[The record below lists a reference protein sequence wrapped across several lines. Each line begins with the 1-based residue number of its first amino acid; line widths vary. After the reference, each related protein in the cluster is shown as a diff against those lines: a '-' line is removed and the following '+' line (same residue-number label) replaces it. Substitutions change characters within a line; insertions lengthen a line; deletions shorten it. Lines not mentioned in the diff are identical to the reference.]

1 MPNPSDPAR
10 RTAPEAVCDHAH
22 GPEHAHHTHD
32 DHGHGKRDAH
42 AHAHEQ
48 AHDRGAQA
56 RRDGHD
62 HDHGHDHAH
71 DHRHDAA
78 PGAHSHTHDHAH
90 AHDAPACCG
99 DSASLMPE
107 AVAPATDAPQA
118 RFRIDQMDCPTE
130 ERLIRDQLERQP
142 GIDTLYFNLLKRE
155 LTVVFGAK
163 ASEAEVSRQ
172 SDVVADTLR
181 KLGMTPVPLIAGAA
195 NAAPPPANRKGD
207 VARLIAGGVLAAAS
221 EAAVWSGVP
230 EHSPW
235 VGAIVVAAIALCGLP
250 TLKKGW
256 IALRHFTLNIHFLM
270 SLAVIGALAIGQ
282 WPEAA
287 MVIVLFAISEKLEAA
302 SLTRARRAVEA
313 LMRLAPD
320 EASVEQPDG
329 SWADQP
335 VAALTVG
342 TRVRARPGERIAIDG
357 VIEQGSSA
365 LNQASITGESVPV
378 DKTVGDEVF
387 AGSINE
393 SGLIVYRT
401 SVAPGDTT
409 LARIV
414 RIVETA
420 QQQRSP
426 TQRFVDKFSRIYT
439 PVVVLC
445 ALLVAIVPPLAFGLA
460 WTPWIYKA
468 LVMLVIACPCA
479 LVISTPVTVVSG
491 LTAAAR
497 AGILIKGGA
506 FLESGRLIRAVA
518 LDKTGTLTRGEPHLT
533 DVVPLGVT
541 TEASRNEVLTLAA
554 ALDAQTTH
562 PIARAVV
569 DGYQAAGLGPLP
581 AVTDFEALPGMG
593 VKGRIGQTLY
603 YLGNHRL
610 IESLGVCN
618 ATVEAELTRL
628 EAQARTAIVLA
639 SETQALA
646 VLAVADTL
654 REESREALSQL
665 AQMGIRTVMLTGDN
679 RATAQVIGEQAG
691 VSDVRAEMLP
701 EDKWQAITAL
711 RAEFGHVG
719 MVGDGI
725 NDAPA
730 LAAADVGFAMGV
742 TGTDSALETADVT
755 LMDDDLRK
763 LPAFLALSRR
773 SATVLKQNIA
783 IALGIKAVFFALAVV
798 GAASLWM
805 AVFAD
810 VGASLLV
817 IANGMRLLRAR
828 TA

>member
-1 MPNPSDPAR
+1 MSNPSDPVRLAGAT
-10 RTAPEAVCDHAH
+10 TAPRKTPGYADIAGQPQCCDGGHSHDRDPHFPSHDHARDH
-22 GPEHAHHTHD
+22 
-32 DHGHGKRDAH
+32 DHGHD
-42 AHAHEQ
+42 
-48 AHDRGAQA
+48 HD
-56 RRDGHD
+56 HD
-62 HDHGHDHAH
+62 HDHDHRHGHDHGHDHAH
-71 DHRHDAA
+71 DHAGASGAA
-78 PGAHSHTHDHAH
+78 AHTHGGTSCCAG
-90 AHDAPACCG
+90 AATLAPPVPA
-99 DSASLMPE
+99 PE
-107 AVAPATDAPQA
+107 TGAPQA

-142 GIDTLYFNLLKRE
+142 GIDALYFNLLKRE
-155 LTVVFGAK
+155 LTVVFDAGAS
-163 ASEAEVSRQ
+163 ADEVSRQ
-172 SDVVADTLR
+172 SDAAAQTLR
-181 KLGMTPVPLIAGAA
+181 KLGMTPVSLSGAHA
-195 NAAPPPANRKGD
+195 NAAPAPAGRKSD
-207 VARLIAGGVLAAAS
+207 VARLVAGGVLAAAS
-221 EAAVWSGVP
+221 EIAVWSGVP

-235 VGAIVVAAIALCGLP
+235 VGAMVVAAILACGLP

-270 SLAVIGALAIGQ
+270 SLAVTGAMFIGQ

-287 MVIVLFAISEKLEAA
+287 MVIVLFALSEKLEAA

-313 LMRLAPD
+313 LMRLAP
-320 EASVEQPDG
+320 EQASVEQADG
-329 SWADQP
+329 SWADVP
-335 VAALTVG
+335 AASLAVG
-342 TRVRARPGERIAIDG
+342 SRVRARPGERIAIDG

-401 SVAPGDTT
+401 NVAPGDTT

-426 TQRFVDKFSRIYT
+426 TQRFVDQFSRIYT

-445 ALLVAIVPPLAFGLA
+445 ALLVALVPPLAFGLA
-460 WTPWIYKA
+460 WSPWIYKA

-518 LDKTGTLTRGEPHLT
+518 LDKTGTLTRGEPVLT
-533 DVVPLGVT
+533 DIVPLGAT
-541 TEASRNEVLTLAA
+541 SRDEALTLAA

-569 DGYQAAGLGPLP
+569 DGHTQAGLGALP
-581 AVTDFEALPGMG
+581 SVTDFEALAGMG
-593 VKGRIGQTLY
+593 VKGRVGQTLY

-618 ATVEAELTRL
+618 ADVEAELTRL

-639 SETQALA
+639 DETRAIA

-654 REESREALSQL
+654 REESREAIARL
-665 AQMGIRTVMLTGDN
+665 AKMGVATVMLTGDN

-701 EDKWQAITAL
+701 EDKWQAVSSL
-711 RAEFGHVG
+711 RETYGHVG

-763 LPAFLALSRR
+763 LPAFLALSKR
-773 SATVLKQNIA
+773 SASVLRQNIA
-783 IALGIKAVFFALAVV
+783 VALSIKAVFFALAFV
-798 GAASLWM
+798 GLASLWM

-817 IANGMRLLRAR
+817 IANGMRLLRTR
-828 TA
+828 VV

>member
-1 MPNPSDPAR
+1 MSNPSDSAR
-10 RTAPEAVCDHAH
+10 LAGSTAADRKVHDPGQDPGHARCHDQGQHHNHSHHHDHN
-22 GPEHAHHTHD
+22 
-32 DHGHGKRDAH
+32 
-42 AHAHEQ
+42 
-48 AHDRGAQA
+48 
-56 RRDGHD
+56 
-62 HDHGHDHAH
+62 HDHGHDHA
-71 DHRHDAA
+71 RA
-78 PGAHSHTHDHAH
+78 HDHAVSRASDAAH
-90 AHDAPACCG
+90 AHEGSSCCASDANLALVEPVPSTG
-99 DSASLMPE
+99 
-107 AVAPATDAPQA
+107 APQA

-130 ERLIRDQLERQP
+130 ERLIRDQLEHRP
-142 GIDTLYFNLLKRE
+142 GVDALYFNLLKRE
-155 LTVVFGAK
+155 LTVVFDGS
-163 ASEAEVSRQ
+163 ASAADVAQHGEA
-172 SDVVADTLR
+172 VAGTLR
-181 KLGMTPVPLIAGAA
+181 KLGMTPVPLVGDNA
-195 NAAPPPANRKGD
+195 NAAPPPASHKGD
-207 VARLIAGGVLAAAS
+207 VARLMVGGVLAAAS
-221 EAAVWSGVP
+221 EAAVWSGMP

-235 VGAIVVAAIALCGLP
+235 VGAMVAVAILACGLP

-256 IALRHFTLNIHFLM
+256 VALRHFTLNIHFLM
-270 SLAVIGALAIGQ
+270 SLAVIGAVFIGQ

-287 MVIVLFAISEKLEAA
+287 MVIVLFALSEKLEAA

-320 EASVEQPDG
+320 QASVEQADG
-329 SWADQP
+329 TWADVP
-335 VAALTVG
+335 VASLPIGA
-342 TRVRARPGERIAIDG
+342 RVRARPGERIAIDG
-357 VIEQGSSA
+357 AIEQGSSA

-378 DKTVGDEVF
+378 DKTVGDEVY

-401 SVAPGDTT
+401 NVAPGDTT

-414 RIVETA
+414 RIVESA

-426 TQRFVDKFSRIYT
+426 TQRFVDKFSRVYT
-439 PVVVLC
+439 PAVVIC
-445 ALLVAIVPPLAFGLA
+445 ALLVALVPPLAFGLA
-460 WTPWIYKA
+460 WSPWIYKA

-506 FLESGRLIRAVA
+506 FLESAHLIRAVA
-518 LDKTGTLTRGEPHLT
+518 VDKTGTLTRGEPRLT
-533 DVVPLGVT
+533 DVVPLGET
-541 TEASRNEVLTLAA
+541 SRDDVLTLAA

-569 DGYQAAGLGPLP
+569 DGHTQAGLGALP
-581 AVTDFEALPGMG
+581 PVTDFEALVGMG
-593 VKGRIGQTLY
+593 VKGRVGQTLY

-618 ATVEAELTRL
+618 ANVEAELDRL

-654 REESREALSQL
+654 REESREAIARLT
-665 AQMGIRTVMLTGDN
+665 QMGVRTVMLTGDN
-679 RATAQVIGEQAG
+679 RATAQVIGQQAG
-691 VSDVRAEMLP
+691 VSEVRAEMLP
-701 EDKWQAITAL
+701 EDKWQAVSAL
-711 RAEFGHVG
+711 REAFGHVG

-730 LAAADVGFAMGV
+730 LAAADVGFAMGM

-763 LPAFLALSRR
+763 LPAFLALSKH

-783 IALGIKAVFFALAVV
+783 VALAIKAVFFALAIA
-798 GAASLWM
+798 GLASLWM

-817 IANGMRLLRAR
+817 IANGMRLLRAKVV
-828 TA
+828 

>member
-1 MPNPSDPAR
+1 MSNPSESAR
-10 RTAPEAVCDHAH
+10 LAGLTTAATTDREMPGHGNGPTHGHDHETCHGHSHEHTPPSQAHRHAH
-22 GPEHAHHTHD
+22 
-32 DHGHGKRDAH
+32 DHGHRHDGH
-42 AHAHEQ
+42 AH
-48 AHDRGAQA
+48 D
-56 RRDGHD
+56 HD
-62 HDHGHDHAH
+62 HDHGSHGVT
-71 DHRHDAA
+71 AA
-78 PGAHSHTHDHAH
+78 HTHDEASYCSGG
-90 AHDAPACCG
+90 ASFAPSAPA
-99 DSASLMPE
+99 PK
-107 AVAPATDAPQA
+107 TDAPQA

-130 ERLIRDQLERQP
+130 ERLIRDQLERRP
-142 GIDTLYFNLLKRE
+142 CVETLYFNLLKRE
-155 LTVVFGAK
+155 LTVVFDK
-163 ASEAEVSRQ
+163 RASA
-172 SDVVADTLR
+172 SDVDRERNGVAETLR
-181 KLGMTPVPLIAGAA
+181 KLGMTPVPLSDENAGAA
-195 NAAPPPANRKGD
+195 AAPPPAKRTGD
-207 VARLIAGGVLAAAS
+207 AVRLVAGGVLAAAS
-221 EAAVWSGVP
+221 EVAVWSGVP

-235 VGAIVVAAIALCGLP
+235 VGAMVVAAILACGLP

-270 SLAVIGALAIGQ
+270 SLAVIGAMFIGQ

-287 MVIVLFAISEKLEAA
+287 MVIVLFALSEKLEAA

-320 EASVEQPDG
+320 QASVQQADG
-329 SWADQP
+329 TWADAP
-335 VAALTVG
+335 AATLAVG
-342 TRVRARPGERIAIDG
+342 ARVRARPGERIAIDG
-357 VIEQGSSA
+357 VIEEGASA

-378 DKTVGDEVF
+378 DKTVGDDVY

-401 SVAPGDTT
+401 TVAPGDTT

-460 WTPWIYKA
+460 WSPWIYKA

-518 LDKTGTLTRGEPHLT
+518 LDKTGTLTRGEPRLT
-533 DVVPLGVT
+533 DVVPLRGT
-541 TEASRNEVLTLAA
+541 SRDDALTLAA

-569 DGYQAAGLGPLP
+569 DGHAQAGLGSLP
-581 AVTDFEALPGMG
+581 SVTDFEALVGMG
-593 VKGRIGQTLY
+593 VKGRVGDTLY

-610 IESLGVCN
+610 IESLGVCS
-618 ATVEAELTRL
+618 AEVEAELTRL

-654 REESREALSQL
+654 REESREAIAQL
-665 AQMGIRTVMLTGDN
+665 TKMGVRTVMLTGDN
-679 RATAQVIGEQAG
+679 RATAQVIGEQSG

-701 EDKWQAITAL
+701 EDKWQAVSSL
-711 RAEFGHVG
+711 REKYGHVG

-763 LPAFLALSRR
+763 LPAFLALSQR

-783 IALGIKAVFFALAVV
+783 VALAIKAVFFALAVM
-798 GAASLWM
+798 GLASLWM

-817 IANGMRLLRAR
+817 IANGMRLLR
-828 TA
+828 TKVV

>member
-1 MPNPSDPAR
+1 MSKPSDPSDVTRLAGASVTDGAAPGR
-10 RTAPEAVCDHAH
+10 RGDVSGHAH
-22 GPEHAHHTHD
+22 GH
-32 DHGHGKRDAH
+32 DHGHAH
-42 AHAHEQ
+42 
-48 AHDRGAQA
+48 R
-56 RRDGHD
+56 HD
-62 HDHGHDHAH
+62 HHASHGHSHDHAH
-71 DHRHDAA
+71 DHGDACA
-78 PGAHSHTHDHAH
+78 PGGANGHSTASCC
-90 AHDAPACCG
+90 AAGAAFAPSAPTGTSDA
-99 DSASLMPE
+99 
-107 AVAPATDAPQA
+107 DAPQA

-130 ERLIRDQLERQP
+130 ERLIRDQLERHP
-142 GIDTLYFNLLKRE
+142 GVDGLYFNLLKRE
-155 LTVVFGAK
+155 LTVVFDAR
-163 ASEAEVSRQ
+163 SSTDDVSRHG
-172 SDVVADTLR
+172 DAVADTLR
-181 KLGMTPVPLIAGAA
+181 KLGMTPVPLTEGE
-195 NAAPPPANRKGD
+195 AAPPPPAGRKSD
-207 VARLIAGGVLAAAS
+207 VAGLVAGGVLAAAS
-221 EAAVWSGVP
+221 EIVVWSGVP

-235 VGAIVVAAIALCGLP
+235 VGAMVVAAILACGLP

-256 IALRHFTLNIHFLM
+256 IALRHLTLNIHFLM
-270 SLAVIGALAIGQ
+270 SLAVIGAMVIGQ

-287 MVIVLFAISEKLEAA
+287 MVIVLFALSEKLEAA
-302 SLTRARRAVEA
+302 SLSRARRAVEA

-320 EASVEQPDG
+320 QASVEQPDG
-329 SWADQP
+329 SWREVP
-335 VAALTVG
+335 AATLPIG
-342 TRVRARPGERIAIDG
+342 ARVRARPGERIAIDG

-378 DKTVGDEVF
+378 DKTVGDDVY

-401 SVAPGDTT
+401 NVAPGDTT

-460 WTPWIYKA
+460 WSPWIYKA

-533 DVVPLGVT
+533 DVVPLGS
-541 TEASRNEVLTLAA
+541 ASHDDVLTLAA

-569 DGYQAAGLGPLP
+569 DGFRQAKLGDLP
-581 AVTDFEALPGMG
+581 EVTDVEALAGMG
-593 VKGRIGQTLY
+593 VKGRVGQALY

-618 ATVEAELTRL
+618 ATVEAELARL

-654 REESREALSQL
+654 REESREAVARLTT
-665 AQMGIRTVMLTGDN
+665 MGVSTVMLTGDN

-701 EDKWQAITAL
+701 EDKWQAVSSL
-711 RAEFGHVG
+711 REKFGHVG

-763 LPAFLALSRR
+763 LPAFLMLSRR

-783 IALGIKAVFFALAVV
+783 MALAIKVVFFALAVV
-798 GAASLWM
+798 GLASLWM

-817 IANGMRLLRAR
+817 IANGMRLLR
-828 TA
+828 TKVV

>member
-1 MPNPSDPAR
+1 MSNPSESARLARLTTAATADREMSGHGSDPAHGHEH
-10 RTAPEAVCDHAH
+10 EACHGHSHEHTPPSRAHRHAH
-22 GPEHAHHTHD
+22 GHDHRHDGHA
-32 DHGHGKRDAH
+32 
-42 AHAHEQ
+42 
-48 AHDRGAQA
+48 
-56 RRDGHD
+56 HD
-62 HDHGHDHAH
+62 HDHGSHGVT
-71 DHRHDAA
+71 AA
-78 PGAHSHTHDHAH
+78 HTHDEASCCSGS
-90 AHDAPACCG
+90 AGFAP
-99 DSASLMPE
+99 SAP
-107 AVAPATDAPQA
+107 APATDAPQA

-130 ERLIRDQLERQP
+130 ERLIRDQLERRP
-142 GIDTLYFNLLKRE
+142 GVETLYFNLLKRE
-155 LTVVFGAK
+155 LTVVFDQR
-163 ASEAEVSRQ
+163 ASA
-172 SDVVADTLR
+172 SDVDRERDGVADTLR
-181 KLGMTPVPLIAGAA
+181 KLGMTPVPLSDENAGA
-195 NAAPPPANRKGD
+195 AAPPPVNRTSD
-207 VARLIAGGVLAAAS
+207 AVRLVAGGVLAAAS
-221 EAAVWSGVP
+221 EVAVWSGVP

-235 VGAIVVAAIALCGLP
+235 VGAMVVAAILACGLP

-270 SLAVIGALAIGQ
+270 SLAVIGAMFIGQ

-287 MVIVLFAISEKLEAA
+287 MVIVLFALSEKLEAA

-320 EASVEQPDG
+320 QASVQQTDG
-329 SWADQP
+329 TWADVP
-335 VAALTVG
+335 AATLAVG
-342 TRVRARPGERIAIDG
+342 ARVRARPGERIAIDG
-357 VIEQGSSA
+357 VIEEGASA

-378 DKTVGDEVF
+378 DKTVGDDVY

-401 SVAPGDTT
+401 TVAPGDTT

-439 PVVVLC
+439 PAVVLC

-460 WTPWIYKA
+460 WSPWIYKA

-518 LDKTGTLTRGEPHLT
+518 LDKTGTLTRGEPRLT
-533 DVVPLGVT
+533 DVVPLRGT
-541 TEASRNEVLTLAA
+541 SRDEALTLAA

-569 DGYQAAGLGPLP
+569 EGHAQAGLGTLP
-581 AVTDFEALPGMG
+581 SVTDFEALVGMG
-593 VKGRIGQTLY
+593 VKGRVGETLY

-610 IESLGVCN
+610 IESQGVCN
-618 ATVEAELTRL
+618 AEVEAELTRL

-654 REESREALSQL
+654 REESREAIAQL
-665 AQMGIRTVMLTGDN
+665 TKMGVRTVMLTGDN
-679 RATAQVIGEQAG
+679 RATAQVIGEQSG

-701 EDKWQAITAL
+701 EDKWQAVSSL
-711 RAEFGHVG
+711 REKYGHVG

-730 LAAADVGFAMGV
+730 LASADVGFAMGV

-763 LPAFLALSRR
+763 LPAFLALSQR

-783 IALGIKAVFFALAVV
+783 VALGIKAVFFALAVM
-798 GAASLWM
+798 GLASLWM

-817 IANGMRLLRAR
+817 IANGMRLLRTKAV
-828 TA
+828 

>member
-1 MPNPSDPAR
+1 MSKPSDPSDVTRLAGASV
-10 RTAPEAVCDHAH
+10 TDGAAPGHRGDVSGHAH
-22 GPEHAHHTHD
+22 GH
-32 DHGHGKRDAH
+32 DHGHAH
-42 AHAHEQ
+42 RQ
-48 AHDRGAQA
+48 
-56 RRDGHD
+56 D
-62 HDHGHDHAH
+62 HDASHGHSHDHAH
-71 DHRHDAA
+71 DHGDACA
-78 PGAHSHTHDHAH
+78 PGGANGHSTASCC
-90 AHDAPACCG
+90 AAGAAFAPSAPTGTPDAN
-99 DSASLMPE
+99 
-107 AVAPATDAPQA
+107 APQA

-130 ERLIRDQLERQP
+130 ERLIRDQLERRP
-142 GIDTLYFNLLKRE
+142 GVDGLYFNLLKRE
-155 LTVVFGAK
+155 LTVVFDAR
-163 ASEAEVSRQ
+163 SSTDDVSRHG
-172 SDVVADTLR
+172 DAVADTLR
-181 KLGMTPVPLIAGAA
+181 KLGMTPVPLTEGE
-195 NAAPPPANRKGD
+195 AAPPPPAGRNSD
-207 VARLIAGGVLAAAS
+207 VAGLVAGGVLAAAS
-221 EAAVWSGVP
+221 EIVVWSGVP

-235 VGAIVVAAIALCGLP
+235 VGAMVVAAILACGLP

-256 IALRHFTLNIHFLM
+256 IALRHLTLNIHFLM
-270 SLAVIGALAIGQ
+270 SLAVIGAMVIGQ

-287 MVIVLFAISEKLEAA
+287 MVIVLFALSEKLEAA
-302 SLTRARRAVEA
+302 SLSRARRAVEA

-320 EASVEQPDG
+320 QASVEQPDG
-329 SWADQP
+329 SWREVP
-335 VAALTVG
+335 AATLPIG
-342 TRVRARPGERIAIDG
+342 ARVRARPGERIAIDG

-378 DKTVGDEVF
+378 DKTVGDDVY

-401 SVAPGDTT
+401 NVAPGDTT

-460 WTPWIYKA
+460 WSPWIYKA

-533 DVVPLGVT
+533 DVVPLGS
-541 TEASRNEVLTLAA
+541 ASHDDVLTLAA

-569 DGYQAAGLGPLP
+569 DGFRQAKLGDLP
-581 AVTDFEALPGMG
+581 EVTDVEALAGMG
-593 VKGRIGQTLY
+593 VKGRVGQALY

-618 ATVEAELTRL
+618 ATVEAELARL

-654 REESREALSQL
+654 REESREAVARLTT
-665 AQMGIRTVMLTGDN
+665 MGVSTVMLTGDN

-701 EDKWQAITAL
+701 EDKWQAVSSL
-711 RAEFGHVG
+711 REKFGHVG

-763 LPAFLALSRR
+763 LPAFLMLSRR

-783 IALGIKAVFFALAVV
+783 MALAIKVVFFALAVV
-798 GAASLWM
+798 GLASLWM

-817 IANGMRLLRAR
+817 IANGMRLLR
-828 TA
+828 TKVV

>member
-1 MPNPSDPAR
+1 MPNPSDQAR
-10 RTAPEAVCDHAH
+10 RAAPEAVCDHAY
-22 GPEHAHHTHD
+22 GPQDKTHD
-32 DHGHGKRDAH
+32 H
-42 AHAHEQ
+42 
-48 AHDRGAQA
+48 GAQA
-56 RRDGHD
+56 RREGHGHD
-62 HDHGHDHAH
+62 HDHEHDHPH
-71 DHRHDAA
+71 EHSHDAA
-78 PGAHSHTHDHAH
+78 SGGHSHDHSH
-90 AHDAPACCG
+90 AHDAVACCG
-99 DSASLMPE
+99 DPASLTPP
-107 AVAPATDAPQA
+107 AVAPVTGAPQA

-142 GIDTLYFNLLKRE
+142 GVDTLYFNLLKRE

-163 ASEAEVSRQ
+163 TSEADVTRH
-172 SDVVADTLR
+172 SDVVAATLR
-181 KLGMTPVPLIAGAA
+181 KLGMTPVPLTDDAA
-195 NAAPPPANRKGD
+195 NVAPPASGKGD
-207 VARLIAGGVLAAAS
+207 VARLVAGGVLAAAS

-235 VGAIVVAAIALCGLP
+235 VGAIVLAAIALCGLP

-256 IALRHFTLNIHFLM
+256 IALRHFTMNIHFLM

-320 EASVEQPDG
+320 QASVEQPDG

-335 VAALTVG
+335 VAGLTVG
-342 TRVRARPGERIAIDG
+342 MRVRARPGERVAIDG

-533 DVVPLGVT
+533 DVVPLGDSP
-541 TEASRNEVLTLAA
+541 EASEASESSRNEVLTLAA

-569 DGYQAAGLGPLP
+569 DGYQAANLGPLP

-618 ATVEAELTRL
+618 ARVEAELTRL

-654 REESREALSQL
+654 REESREALVRL
-665 AQMGIRTVMLTGDN
+665 TQMGIRTVMLTGDN

-701 EDKWQAITAL
+701 EDKWQAITQL

-730 LAAADVGFAMGV
+730 LAAADVGFAMGL

-773 SATVLKQNIA
+773 AATVLKQNIA
-783 IALGIKAVFFALAVV
+783 MALGIKAVFFALAVV

-817 IANGMRLLRAR
+817 IANGMRLLRTR
-828 TA
+828 TV

>member
-1 MPNPSDPAR
+1 MSHPSDSAR
-10 RTAPEAVCDHAH
+10 LAGSTATDH
-22 GPEHAHHTHD
+22 PTHD
-32 DHGHGKRDAH
+32 LGQR
-42 AHAHEQ
+42 
-48 AHDRGAQA
+48 
-56 RRDGHD
+56 
-62 HDHGHDHAH
+62 HDHGHRHDPSHANDSEHAHGHSHDHSHGHSHDHDREHAH
-71 DHRHDAA
+71 DHVA
-78 PGAHSHTHDHAH
+78 PCAPSPAH
-90 AHDAPACCG
+90 AHDDASCCADAARFAP
-99 DSASLMPE
+99 DEPM
-107 AVAPATDAPQA
+107 PATGAPQA

-130 ERLIRDQLERQP
+130 ERLIRDQLEHRP
-142 GIDTLYFNLLKRE
+142 GVDALYFNLLKRE
-155 LTVVFGAK
+155 LTIVFDDN
-163 ASEAEVSRQ
+163 ASSTDVAREGEA
-172 SDVVADTLR
+172 VADTLR
-181 KLGMTPVPLIAGAA
+181 KLGMTPVPLAAGDA
-195 NAAPPPANRKGD
+195 NAPPPPASRKAD
-207 VARLIAGGVLAAAS
+207 IARLVAGGLLAAAS
-221 EAAVWSGVP
+221 EIAVWSGVP

-235 VGAIVVAAIALCGLP
+235 VGAVVVAAILACGLP

-256 IALRHFTLNIHFLM
+256 IALRHLTLNIHFLM
-270 SLAVIGALAIGQ
+270 SLAVIGAMCIGQ

-287 MVIVLFAISEKLEAA
+287 MVIVLFALSEKLEAA

-320 EASVEQPDG
+320 RASVEQPDG
-329 SWADQP
+329 NWLDVPSASL
-335 VAALTVG
+335 AVG

-378 DKTVGDEVF
+378 DKTVGDEVY

-401 SVAPGDTT
+401 RVAPGDTT

-445 ALLVAIVPPLAFGLA
+445 ALLVALMPPLAFGLA
-460 WTPWIYKA
+460 WSPWIYKA

-506 FLESGRLIRAVA
+506 FLETGRLIRAVA
-518 LDKTGTLTRGEPHLT
+518 LDKTGTLTRGEPRLT
-533 DVVPLGVT
+533 DVVPLGET
-541 TEASRNEVLTLAA
+541 SHDEALTLAA

-562 PIARAVV
+562 PVARAVV
-569 DGYQAAGLGPLP
+569 DGYTRAGLGALP
-581 AVTDFEALPGMG
+581 SVTEVEALAGMG

-618 ATVEAELTRL
+618 AHVEATLARL

-639 SETQALA
+639 SETQAIA

-654 REESREALSQL
+654 RAESRDAIARL
-665 AQMGIRTVMLTGDN
+665 ADMGVHTVMLTGDN
-679 RATAQVIGEQAG
+679 RATAEVIGRQAG

-701 EDKWQAITAL
+701 EDKWQAVSAL
-711 RAEFGHVG
+711 REEYGHVG

-742 TGTDSALETADVT
+742 AGTDSALETADVT
-755 LMDDDLRK
+755 LMDDDLHK

-773 SATVLKQNIA
+773 AATVLKQNIA
-783 IALGIKAVFFALAVV
+783 VALAIKAVFFALAVV
-798 GAASLWM
+798 GLASLWM

-817 IANGMRLLRAR
+817 IANGMRLLRTKVA
-828 TA
+828 

>member
-10 RTAPEAVCDHAH
+10 RAAPEAVCDHAH
-22 GPEHAHHTHD
+22 GPEHARHTHD
-32 DHGHGKRDAH
+32 NHGHGKRDAH

-48 AHDRGAQA
+48 THDHGAQA
-56 RRDGHD
+56 RRDD
-62 HDHGHDHAH
+62 HDHAH
-71 DHRHDAA
+71 DHRHDATS
-78 PGAHSHTHDHAH
+78 GAHSHTHDHGH

-107 AVAPATDAPQA
+107 AVAPSADAPQA

-130 ERLIRDQLERQP
+130 ERLIRDQLARQP

-195 NAAPPPANRKGD
+195 NVAPPPANRKGD

-221 EAAVWSGVP
+221 EVAVWSGVP
-230 EHSPW
+230 EHSVW

-533 DVVPLGVT
+533 DVVPLDAT
-541 TEASRNEVLTLAA
+541 TEAARNEVLTLAA

-569 DGYQAAGLGPLP
+569 DGYQATGLGSLP

-817 IANGMRLLRAR
+817 IANGMRLLRTRA
-828 TA
+828 A

>member
-1 MPNPSDPAR
+1 
-10 RTAPEAVCDHAH
+10 
-22 GPEHAHHTHD
+22 
-32 DHGHGKRDAH
+32 
-42 AHAHEQ
+42 
-48 AHDRGAQA
+48 
-56 RRDGHD
+56 
-62 HDHGHDHAH
+62 
-71 DHRHDAA
+71 
-78 PGAHSHTHDHAH
+78 
-90 AHDAPACCG
+90 
-99 DSASLMPE
+99 
-107 AVAPATDAPQA
+107 
-118 RFRIDQMDCPTE
+118 MDCPTE
-130 ERLIRDQLERQP
+130 ERLIRDQLERRP
-142 GIDTLYFNLLKRE
+142 GVETLYFNLLKRE
-155 LTVVFGAK
+155 LTVVFDQR
-163 ASEAEVSRQ
+163 ASAF
-172 SDVVADTLR
+172 DVDRERDGVADTLR
-181 KLGMTPVPLIAGAA
+181 KLGMTPVPLSDENAGA
-195 NAAPPPANRKGD
+195 AAPPPVNRTSD
-207 VARLIAGGVLAAAS
+207 AVRLVAGGVLAAAS
-221 EAAVWSGVP
+221 EVAVWSGVP

-235 VGAIVVAAIALCGLP
+235 VGAMVVAAILACGLP

-270 SLAVIGALAIGQ
+270 SLAVIGAMFIGQ

-287 MVIVLFAISEKLEAA
+287 MVIVLFALSEKLEAA

-320 EASVEQPDG
+320 QASVQQTDG
-329 SWADQP
+329 TWADVP
-335 VAALTVG
+335 AATLAVG
-342 TRVRARPGERIAIDG
+342 ARVRARPGERIAIDG
-357 VIEQGSSA
+357 VIEKGASA

-378 DKTVGDEVF
+378 DKTVGDDVY

-401 SVAPGDTT
+401 TVAPGDTT

-439 PVVVLC
+439 PAVVLC

-460 WTPWIYKA
+460 WSPWIYKA

-518 LDKTGTLTRGEPHLT
+518 LDKTGTLTRGEPRLT
-533 DVVPLGVT
+533 DVVPLRGT
-541 TEASRNEVLTLAA
+541 SRDEALTLAA

-569 DGYQAAGLGPLP
+569 EGHAQAGLGTLP
-581 AVTDFEALPGMG
+581 SVTDFEALVGMG
-593 VKGRIGQTLY
+593 VKGRVGETLY

-618 ATVEAELTRL
+618 AEVEAELTRL

-654 REESREALSQL
+654 REESREAIAQL
-665 AQMGIRTVMLTGDN
+665 TKMGVRTVMLTGDN
-679 RATAQVIGEQAG
+679 RATAQVIGEQSG

-701 EDKWQAITAL
+701 EDKWQAVSSL
-711 RAEFGHVG
+711 REKYGHVG

-730 LAAADVGFAMGV
+730 LASADVGFAMGV

-763 LPAFLALSRR
+763 LPAFLALSQR

-783 IALGIKAVFFALAVV
+783 VALGIKAVFFALAVM
-798 GAASLWM
+798 GLASLWM

-817 IANGMRLLRAR
+817 IANGMRLLR
-828 TA
+828 TKIV

>member
-1 MPNPSDPAR
+1 MCHGHSHEHTPPSQ
-10 RTAPEAVCDHAH
+10 AH
-22 GPEHAHHTHD
+22 RHAHH
-32 DHGHGKRDAH
+32 HGHRHDGH
-42 AHAHEQ
+42 AHD
-48 AHDRGAQA
+48 HD
-56 RRDGHD
+56 HD
-62 HDHGHDHAH
+62 HDHGRHGVTVADAH
-71 DHRHDAA
+71 DEASCCSGGASFA
-78 PGAHSHTHDHAH
+78 PS
-90 AHDAPACCG
+90 APA
-99 DSASLMPE
+99 PT
-107 AVAPATDAPQA
+107 TDAPQA

-130 ERLIRDQLERQP
+130 ERLIRDQLERRP
-142 GIDTLYFNLLKRE
+142 GVETLYFNLLKRE
-155 LTVVFGAK
+155 LTVVFDK
-163 ASEAEVSRQ
+163 HASASNVDRERDAVAE
-172 SDVVADTLR
+172 TLR
-181 KLGMTPVPLIAGAA
+181 KLGMTPVPLSGE
-195 NAAPPPANRKGD
+195 NADATAPPPAKRTSD
-207 VARLIAGGVLAAAS
+207 AARLVAGGVLAAAS
-221 EAAVWSGVP
+221 EVAVWSGVP

-235 VGAIVVAAIALCGLP
+235 VGAMVVAAILACGLP
-250 TLKKGW
+250 TLRKGW

-270 SLAVIGALAIGQ
+270 SLAVIGAMFIGQ

-287 MVIVLFAISEKLEAA
+287 MVIVLFALSEKLEAA

-320 EASVEQPDG
+320 QASVRQADG
-329 SWADQP
+329 TWADVP
-335 VAALTVG
+335 AATLAVG
-342 TRVRARPGERIAIDG
+342 ARVRARPGERIAIDG
-357 VIEQGSSA
+357 VIEEGASA

-378 DKTVGDEVF
+378 DKTVGDDVY

-401 SVAPGDTT
+401 TVAPGDTT

-445 ALLVAIVPPLAFGLA
+445 ALLVAIVPPLAFGLT
-460 WTPWIYKA
+460 WSPWIYKA

-518 LDKTGTLTRGEPHLT
+518 LDKTGTLTRGEPRLT
-533 DVVPLGVT
+533 DVVPLRGT
-541 TEASRNEVLTLAA
+541 SRDDALTLAA

-569 DGYQAAGLGPLP
+569 DGHAQAGLGTLP
-581 AVTDFEALPGMG
+581 SVTDFEALVGMG
-593 VKGRIGQTLY
+593 VKGRVGETLY

-618 ATVEAELTRL
+618 AEVEAELTRL

-654 REESREALSQL
+654 REESREAIAQL
-665 AQMGIRTVMLTGDN
+665 TKMGVRTVMLTGDN
-679 RATAQVIGEQAG
+679 RATAQVIGEQSG

-701 EDKWQAITAL
+701 EDKWQAVSSL
-711 RAEFGHVG
+711 REAYGNVG

-783 IALGIKAVFFALAVV
+783 VALGIKAVFFALAVM
-798 GAASLWM
+798 GLASLWM

-817 IANGMRLLRAR
+817 IANGMRLLRTKVA
-828 TA
+828 

>member
-1 MPNPSDPAR
+1 MSNPSDSAR
-10 RTAPEAVCDHAH
+10 LAGSTAEDLKARDHGEAPGHAH
-22 GPEHAHHTHD
+22 RH
-32 DHGHGKRDAH
+32 DHGHRHDH
-42 AHAHEQ
+42 SHDHD
-48 AHDRGAQA
+48 HDR
-56 RRDGHD
+56 DHDHD
-62 HDHGHDHAH
+62 HDHGHGHAH
-71 DHRHDAA
+71 DHAA
-78 PGAHSHTHDHAH
+78 SQASGAPHTHGGSSCCAG
-90 AHDAPACCG
+90 DA
-99 DSASLMPE
+99 SMMPVE
-107 AVAPATDAPQA
+107 PVPSTGAPQA

-130 ERLIRDQLERQP
+130 ERLIRDQLERRP
-142 GIDTLYFNLLKRE
+142 GVDALYFNLLKRE
-155 LTVVFGAK
+155 LTVVFDEN
-163 ASEAEVSRQ
+163 ASATDVSQQGEA
-172 SDVVADTLR
+172 VADTLR
-181 KLGMTPVPLIAGAA
+181 KLGMTPVPLVGDNAS
-195 NAAPPPANRKGD
+195 AAPPPASRKGD
-207 VARLIAGGVLAAAS
+207 VARLVAGGVLAAAS

-235 VGAIVVAAIALCGLP
+235 VGAMVVAAILACGLP

-270 SLAVIGALAIGQ
+270 SLAVLGAMFIGQ

-287 MVIVLFAISEKLEAA
+287 MVIVLFALSEKLEAA

-320 EASVEQPDG
+320 QASVEQADG
-329 SWADQP
+329 SWADVP
-335 VAALTVG
+335 AASLAVG
-342 TRVRARPGERIAIDG
+342 ARVRARPGERIAIDG

-378 DKTVGDEVF
+378 DKAVGDEVY

-401 SVAPGDTT
+401 NVAPGDTT

-426 TQRFVDKFSRIYT
+426 TQRFVDKFSRVYT
-439 PVVVLC
+439 PAVVLC
-445 ALLVAIVPPLAFGLA
+445 ALLVALVPPLAFGLA
-460 WTPWIYKA
+460 WSPWIYKA

-518 LDKTGTLTRGEPHLT
+518 VDKTGTLTRGEPRLT
-533 DVVPLGVT
+533 DVVPLGET
-541 TEASRNEVLTLAA
+541 SRDEVLTLAA

-569 DGYQAAGLGPLP
+569 EGHAQAGLGALP
-581 AVTDFEALPGMG
+581 SVTDFEALVGMG
-593 VKGRIGQTLY
+593 VKGRVGQTLY

-618 ATVEAELTRL
+618 ANVEAELTRL

-654 REESREALSQL
+654 REESREAIARL
-665 AQMGIRTVMLTGDN
+665 AQMGVRTVMLTGDN
-679 RATAQVIGEQAG
+679 RATAQVIGQQAG

-701 EDKWQAITAL
+701 EDKWQAVSAL
-711 RAEFGHVG
+711 REEFGHVG

-773 SATVLKQNIA
+773 SASVLKQNI
-783 IALGIKAVFFALAVV
+783 ILALSIKAVFFALAVA
-798 GAASLWM
+798 GLASLWM

-817 IANGMRLLRAR
+817 IANGMRLLRTKVA
-828 TA
+828 

>member
-1 MPNPSDPAR
+1 
-10 RTAPEAVCDHAH
+10 
-22 GPEHAHHTHD
+22 
-32 DHGHGKRDAH
+32 
-42 AHAHEQ
+42 
-48 AHDRGAQA
+48 
-56 RRDGHD
+56 
-62 HDHGHDHAH
+62 
-71 DHRHDAA
+71 
-78 PGAHSHTHDHAH
+78 
-90 AHDAPACCG
+90 
-99 DSASLMPE
+99 
-107 AVAPATDAPQA
+107 
-118 RFRIDQMDCPTE
+118 MDCPTE
-130 ERLIRDQLERQP
+130 ERLIRDQLERRP
-142 GIDTLYFNLLKRE
+142 GVETLYFNLLKRE
-155 LTVVFGAK
+155 LTVVFDK
-163 ASEAEVSRQ
+163 RASA
-172 SDVVADTLR
+172 SDIAGERDAVADTLR
-181 KLGMTPVPLIAGAA
+181 KLGMTPVLLSGENAGA
-195 NAAPPPANRKGD
+195 AAPPPANRAND
-207 VARLIAGGVLAAAS
+207 AARLIAGGVLAAAS
-221 EAAVWSGVP
+221 EVAVWSGVP
-230 EHSPW
+230 EHSLW
-235 VGAIVVAAIALCGLP
+235 VGGMVVAAILACGLP

-270 SLAVIGALAIGQ
+270 SLAVIGAMFIGQ

-287 MVIVLFAISEKLEAA
+287 MVIVLFALSEKLEAA

-320 EASVEQPDG
+320 QASVQQADG
-329 SWADQP
+329 TWADVP
-335 VAALTVG
+335 AATLVVG
-342 TRVRARPGERIAIDG
+342 ARVRARPGERIAIDG
-357 VIEQGSSA
+357 VIEEGASA

-378 DKTVGDEVF
+378 DKTVGDDVF

-401 SVAPGDTT
+401 TVAPRDTT

-445 ALLVAIVPPLAFGLA
+445 ALLVAIVPPLVFGLA
-460 WTPWIYKA
+460 WSPWIYKA

-518 LDKTGTLTRGEPHLT
+518 LDKTGTLTRGEPRLT
-533 DVVPLGVT
+533 DVVPLRGT
-541 TEASRNEVLTLAA
+541 SRDDALTLAA

-569 DGYQAAGLGPLP
+569 DGHAQAGLGALP
-581 AVTDFEALPGMG
+581 SVTDFEALVGMG
-593 VKGRIGQTLY
+593 VKGRIGETLY
-603 YLGNHRL
+603 FLGNHRL
-610 IESLGVCN
+610 IESLGVCS
-618 ATVEAELTRL
+618 AEVEAELTRL

-654 REESREALSQL
+654 REESREAIARLTK
-665 AQMGIRTVMLTGDN
+665 MGVRTVMLTGDN
-679 RATAQVIGEQAG
+679 RATAQVIGEQSG

-701 EDKWQAITAL
+701 EDKWQAVSSL
-711 RAEFGHVG
+711 REKYGHVG

-763 LPAFLALSRR
+763 LPAFLALSQR

-783 IALGIKAVFFALAVV
+783 VALGIKAVFFALAVM
-798 GAASLWM
+798 GLASLWM

-817 IANGMRLLRAR
+817 IANGMRLLRTR
-828 TA
+828 VV

>member
-1 MPNPSDPAR
+1 MSKPSDPSDVTRLAGASV
-10 RTAPEAVCDHAH
+10 TDGAAPGHRGDVSGHAH
-22 GPEHAHHTHD
+22 GH
-32 DHGHGKRDAH
+32 DHGHAH
-42 AHAHEQ
+42 
-48 AHDRGAQA
+48 R
-56 RRDGHD
+56 HD
-62 HDHGHDHAH
+62 HDASHGHSHDHAH
-71 DHRHDAA
+71 DHGDACA
-78 PGAHSHTHDHAH
+78 PGGANGHSTASCC
-90 AHDAPACCG
+90 AAGAAFAPSAPTGTPDA
-99 DSASLMPE
+99 
-107 AVAPATDAPQA
+107 DAPQA

-130 ERLIRDQLERQP
+130 ERLIRDQLERRP
-142 GIDTLYFNLLKRE
+142 GVDGLYFNLLKRE
-155 LTVVFGAK
+155 LTVVFDAR
-163 ASEAEVSRQ
+163 SSTDDVSRHG
-172 SDVVADTLR
+172 DAVADTLR
-181 KLGMTPVPLIAGAA
+181 KLGMTPVPLTEGE
-195 NAAPPPANRKGD
+195 AAPPPPAGRKSD
-207 VARLIAGGVLAAAS
+207 VAGLVAGGVLAAAS
-221 EAAVWSGVP
+221 EIVVWSGVP

-235 VGAIVVAAIALCGLP
+235 VGAMVVAAILACGLP

-256 IALRHFTLNIHFLM
+256 IALRHLTLNIHFLM
-270 SLAVIGALAIGQ
+270 SLAVIGAMVIGQ

-287 MVIVLFAISEKLEAA
+287 MVIVLFALSEKLEAA
-302 SLTRARRAVEA
+302 SLSRARRAVEA

-320 EASVEQPDG
+320 QASVEQPDG
-329 SWADQP
+329 SWREVP
-335 VAALTVG
+335 AATLPIG
-342 TRVRARPGERIAIDG
+342 ARVRARPGERIAIDG

-378 DKTVGDEVF
+378 DKTVGDDVY

-401 SVAPGDTT
+401 NVAPGDTT

-460 WTPWIYKA
+460 WSPWIYKA

-533 DVVPLGVT
+533 DVVPLGS
-541 TEASRNEVLTLAA
+541 ASHDDVLTLAA

-569 DGYQAAGLGPLP
+569 DGFRQAKLGDLP
-581 AVTDFEALPGMG
+581 EVTDVEALAGMG
-593 VKGRIGQTLY
+593 VKGRVGQALY

-618 ATVEAELTRL
+618 ATVEAELARL

-654 REESREALSQL
+654 REESREAVARL
-665 AQMGIRTVMLTGDN
+665 ATMGVSTVMLTGDN

-701 EDKWQAITAL
+701 EDKWQAVSSL
-711 RAEFGHVG
+711 REKFGHVG

-763 LPAFLALSRR
+763 LPAFLMLSRR

-783 IALGIKAVFFALAVV
+783 MALAIKVVFFALAVV
-798 GAASLWM
+798 GLASLWM

-817 IANGMRLLRAR
+817 IANGMRLLR
-828 TA
+828 TKVV

>member
-1 MPNPSDPAR
+1 MSNPSESARLARLTTAATADREMSGHGNDPAHGHEH
-10 RTAPEAVCDHAH
+10 EACHGHSHEHTPPSRAHRHAH
-22 GPEHAHHTHD
+22 GHDHRHDGHA
-32 DHGHGKRDAH
+32 
-42 AHAHEQ
+42 
-48 AHDRGAQA
+48 
-56 RRDGHD
+56 HD
-62 HDHGHDHAH
+62 HDHGSHGVT
-71 DHRHDAA
+71 AA
-78 PGAHSHTHDHAH
+78 HTHDEASCCSGS
-90 AHDAPACCG
+90 AGFAP
-99 DSASLMPE
+99 SAP
-107 AVAPATDAPQA
+107 APATDAPQA

-130 ERLIRDQLERQP
+130 ERLIRDQLGRRP
-142 GIDTLYFNLLKRE
+142 GVETLYFNLLKRE
-155 LTVVFGAK
+155 LTVVFDQR
-163 ASEAEVSRQ
+163 ASAF
-172 SDVVADTLR
+172 DVDRERDGVADTLR
-181 KLGMTPVPLIAGAA
+181 KLGMTPVPLSDENAGA
-195 NAAPPPANRKGD
+195 AAPPPVNRTSD
-207 VARLIAGGVLAAAS
+207 AVRLVAGGVLAAAS
-221 EAAVWSGVP
+221 EVAVWSGVP

-235 VGAIVVAAIALCGLP
+235 VGAMVVAAILACGLP

-270 SLAVIGALAIGQ
+270 SLAVIGAMFIGQ

-287 MVIVLFAISEKLEAA
+287 MVIVLFALSEKLEAA

-320 EASVEQPDG
+320 QASVQQTDG
-329 SWADQP
+329 TWADVP
-335 VAALTVG
+335 AATLAVG
-342 TRVRARPGERIAIDG
+342 ARVRARPGERIAIDG
-357 VIEQGSSA
+357 VIEKGASA

-378 DKTVGDEVF
+378 DKTVGDDVY

-401 SVAPGDTT
+401 TVAPGDTT

-439 PVVVLC
+439 PAVVLC

-460 WTPWIYKA
+460 WSPWIYKA

-518 LDKTGTLTRGEPHLT
+518 LDKTGTLTRGEPRLT
-533 DVVPLGVT
+533 DVVPLRGT
-541 TEASRNEVLTLAA
+541 SRDEALTLAA

-569 DGYQAAGLGPLP
+569 EGHAQAGLGTLP
-581 AVTDFEALPGMG
+581 SVTDFEALVGMG
-593 VKGRIGQTLY
+593 VKGRVGETLY

-618 ATVEAELTRL
+618 AEVEAELTRL

-654 REESREALSQL
+654 REESREAIAQL
-665 AQMGIRTVMLTGDN
+665 TKMGVRTVMLTGDN
-679 RATAQVIGEQAG
+679 RATAQVIGEQSG

-701 EDKWQAITAL
+701 EDKWQAVSSL
-711 RAEFGHVG
+711 REKYGHVG

-730 LAAADVGFAMGV
+730 LASADVGFAMGV

-763 LPAFLALSRR
+763 LPAFLALSQR

-783 IALGIKAVFFALAVV
+783 VALGIKAVFFALAVM
-798 GAASLWM
+798 GLASLWM

-817 IANGMRLLRAR
+817 IANGMRLLR
-828 TA
+828 TKIV

>member
-1 MPNPSDPAR
+1 MSNPSDSAR
-10 RTAPEAVCDHAH
+10 LAGSTAADRKVHDHGQDPSHAHRHDQGQHHDHSHHHDHNHDYGHAHDHARAH
-22 GPEHAHHTHD
+22 DHAVL
-32 DHGHGKRDAH
+32 RASDA
-42 AHAHEQ
+42 AHAHEGSSCC
-48 AHDRGAQA
+48 AG
-56 RRDGHD
+56 
-62 HDHGHDHAH
+62 
-71 DHRHDAA
+71 DANLA
-78 PGAHSHTHDHAH
+78 LVEPVPSTG
-90 AHDAPACCG
+90 
-99 DSASLMPE
+99 
-107 AVAPATDAPQA
+107 APQA

-130 ERLIRDQLERQP
+130 ERLIRDQLEHRP
-142 GIDTLYFNLLKRE
+142 GVDALYFNLLKRE
-155 LTVVFGAK
+155 LTVVFDGS
-163 ASEAEVSRQ
+163 ASAADVAQHGEA
-172 SDVVADTLR
+172 VAGTLR
-181 KLGMTPVPLIAGAA
+181 KLGMTPVPLVGDNA
-195 NAAPPPANRKGD
+195 NAAPPPASHKGD
-207 VARLIAGGVLAAAS
+207 VARLMVGGVLAAAS
-221 EAAVWSGVP
+221 EAAVWSGMP

-235 VGAIVVAAIALCGLP
+235 VGAMVAVAILACGLP

-270 SLAVIGALAIGQ
+270 SLAVIGAVFIGQ

-287 MVIVLFAISEKLEAA
+287 MVIVLFALSEKLEAA

-320 EASVEQPDG
+320 QASVEQADG
-329 SWADQP
+329 TWADVP
-335 VAALTVG
+335 AASLPIG
-342 TRVRARPGERIAIDG
+342 ARVRARPGERIAIDG

-378 DKTVGDEVF
+378 DKTVGDEVY

-401 SVAPGDTT
+401 NVAPGDTT

-414 RIVETA
+414 RIVESA

-426 TQRFVDKFSRIYT
+426 TQRFVDKFSRVYT
-439 PVVVLC
+439 PAVVIC
-445 ALLVAIVPPLAFGLA
+445 ALLVALVPPLAFGLA
-460 WTPWIYKA
+460 WSPWIYKA

-506 FLESGRLIRAVA
+506 FLESGHLIRAVA
-518 LDKTGTLTRGEPHLT
+518 VDKTGTLTRGEPRLT
-533 DVVPLGVT
+533 DVVPLGET
-541 TEASRNEVLTLAA
+541 SHDDVLTLAA

-569 DGYQAAGLGPLP
+569 DGHTQAGLGALP
-581 AVTDFEALPGMG
+581 PVTDFEALVGMG
-593 VKGRIGQTLY
+593 VKGRVGQTLY

-618 ATVEAELTRL
+618 ANVEAELDRL

-654 REESREALSQL
+654 REESREAIARLT
-665 AQMGIRTVMLTGDN
+665 QMGVRTVMLTGDN
-679 RATAQVIGEQAG
+679 RATARVIGQQAG
-691 VSDVRAEMLP
+691 VSEVRAEMLP
-701 EDKWQAITAL
+701 EDKWQAVSAL
-711 RAEFGHVG
+711 REAFGHVG

-730 LAAADVGFAMGV
+730 LAAADVGFAMGM

-763 LPAFLALSRR
+763 LPAFLALSKR

-783 IALGIKAVFFALAVV
+783 VALAIKAVFFALAIA
-798 GAASLWM
+798 GLASLWM

-817 IANGMRLLRAR
+817 IANGMRLLRAKV
-828 TA
+828 A

>member
-1 MPNPSDPAR
+1 
-10 RTAPEAVCDHAH
+10 
-22 GPEHAHHTHD
+22 
-32 DHGHGKRDAH
+32 
-42 AHAHEQ
+42 
-48 AHDRGAQA
+48 
-56 RRDGHD
+56 
-62 HDHGHDHAH
+62 
-71 DHRHDAA
+71 
-78 PGAHSHTHDHAH
+78 
-90 AHDAPACCG
+90 
-99 DSASLMPE
+99 
-107 AVAPATDAPQA
+107 
-118 RFRIDQMDCPTE
+118 MDCPTE
-130 ERLIRDQLERQP
+130 ERLIRDQLERRP
-142 GIDTLYFNLLKRE
+142 GVETLYFNLLKRE
-155 LTVVFGAK
+155 LTVVFDQR
-163 ASEAEVSRQ
+163 ASA
-172 SDVVADTLR
+172 SDVDRERDGVADTLR
-181 KLGMTPVPLIAGAA
+181 KLGMTPVPLSDENAGA
-195 NAAPPPANRKGD
+195 AAPPPVNRTSD
-207 VARLIAGGVLAAAS
+207 AVRLVAGGVLAAAS
-221 EAAVWSGVP
+221 EVAVWSGVP

-235 VGAIVVAAIALCGLP
+235 VGAMVVAAILACGLP

-270 SLAVIGALAIGQ
+270 SLAVIGAMFIGQ

-287 MVIVLFAISEKLEAA
+287 MVIVLFALSEKLEAA

-320 EASVEQPDG
+320 QASVQQTDG
-329 SWADQP
+329 TWADVP
-335 VAALTVG
+335 AATLAVG
-342 TRVRARPGERIAIDG
+342 ARVRARPGERIAIDG
-357 VIEQGSSA
+357 VIEEGASA

-378 DKTVGDEVF
+378 DKTVGDDVY

-401 SVAPGDTT
+401 TVAPGDTT

-439 PVVVLC
+439 PAVVLC

-460 WTPWIYKA
+460 WSPWIYKA

-518 LDKTGTLTRGEPHLT
+518 LDKTGTLTRGEPRLT
-533 DVVPLGVT
+533 DVVPLRGT
-541 TEASRNEVLTLAA
+541 SRDEALTLAA

-569 DGYQAAGLGPLP
+569 EGHAQAGLGTLP
-581 AVTDFEALPGMG
+581 SVTDFEALVGMG
-593 VKGRIGQTLY
+593 VKGRVGETLY

-610 IESLGVCN
+610 IESQGVCN
-618 ATVEAELTRL
+618 AEVEAELTRL

-654 REESREALSQL
+654 REESREAIAQL
-665 AQMGIRTVMLTGDN
+665 TKMGVRTVMLTGDN
-679 RATAQVIGEQAG
+679 RATAQVIGEQSG

-701 EDKWQAITAL
+701 EDKWQAVSSL
-711 RAEFGHVG
+711 REKYGHVG

-730 LAAADVGFAMGV
+730 LASADVGFAMGV

-763 LPAFLALSRR
+763 LPAFLALSQR

-783 IALGIKAVFFALAVV
+783 VALGIKAVFFALAVM
-798 GAASLWM
+798 GLASLWM

-817 IANGMRLLRAR
+817 IANGMRLLR
-828 TA
+828 TKIV

>member
-1 MPNPSDPAR
+1 MSNPSDSAR
-10 RTAPEAVCDHAH
+10 AASSTTADRNVHRH
-22 GPEHAHHTHD
+22 GNGP
-32 DHGHGKRDAH
+32 
-42 AHAHEQ
+42 
-48 AHDRGAQA
+48 GASH
-56 RRDGHD
+56 R
-62 HDHGHDHAH
+62 HDHGHIHEHGHEHEH
-71 DHRHDAA
+71 DHNYGHEH
-78 PGAHSHTHDHAH
+78 GHSHGGDPTPGHVHA
-90 AHDAPACCG
+90 ADACCG
-99 DSASLMPE
+99 SAASV
-107 AVAPATDAPQA
+107 ASVAPVPETGAPQA

-142 GIDTLYFNLLKRE
+142 GIDALYFNLLKRE
-155 LTVVFGAK
+155 LTVVFDKGAS
-163 ASEAEVSRQ
+163 AGDVSRQ
-172 SDVVADTLR
+172 SDAAAETLR
-181 KLGMTPVPLIAGAA
+181 KLGMTPVPLSGDASV
-195 NAAPPPANRKGD
+195 AAPPPASGKGD
-207 VARLIAGGVLAAAS
+207 VARLVTGGVLAAAS
-221 EAAVWSGVP
+221 EVAVWSGVP

-235 VGAIVVAAIALCGLP
+235 IGAVVVAAILACGLP

-270 SLAVIGALAIGQ
+270 SLAVIGAMAIGQ

-287 MVIVLFAISEKLEAA
+287 MVIVLFALSEKLEAA

-320 EASVEQPDG
+320 QASVEQADG
-329 SWADQP
+329 RWADMP
-335 VAALTVG
+335 AASLAVG
-342 TRVRARPGERIAIDG
+342 SRVRARPGERIAIDG

-378 DKTVGDEVF
+378 DKTVGDEVY

-445 ALLVAIVPPLAFGLA
+445 ALLVALVPPLAFGLA
-460 WTPWIYKA
+460 WAPWIYKA

-506 FLESGRLIRAVA
+506 FLESGRLIQAVA
-518 LDKTGTLTRGEPHLT
+518 LDKTGTLTRGEPRLT
-533 DVVPLGVT
+533 DVVPLGQT
-541 TEASRNEVLTLAA
+541 SHDEALTLAA

-569 DGYQAAGLGPLP
+569 DGHAQAGLGPLP
-581 AVTDFEALPGMG
+581 SVADFEALAGMG

-618 ATVEAELTRL
+618 ETVEAELFRL
-628 EAQARTAIVLA
+628 ESQARTAIVLA

-654 REESREALSQL
+654 REESREAIARL
-665 AQMGIRTVMLTGDN
+665 ARLGVRTVMLTGDN

-691 VSDVRAEMLP
+691 VTDVRAEMLP
-701 EDKWQAITAL
+701 QDKWQAVSSL
-711 RAEFGHVG
+711 REQYGHVG

-783 IALGIKAVFFALAVV
+783 LALAIKAVFFALAVAGV
-798 GAASLWM
+798 ASLWM

-817 IANGMRLLRAR
+817 IANGMRLLR
-828 TA
+828 TKIV

>member
-10 RTAPEAVCDHAH
+10 RAAPEAVCDHAH
-22 GPEHAHHTHD
+22 GPEHTHSHD

-48 AHDRGAQA
+48 THNHGAQA
-56 RRDGHD
+56 RRDDHSHDRGHD
-62 HDHGHDHAH
+62 HDHAH
-71 DHRHDAA
+71 DHSHDTAA
-78 PGAHSHTHDHAH
+78 GAHSHDHGH
-90 AHDAPACCG
+90 AHDASACCA
-99 DSASLMPE
+99 DPASLMPQV
-107 AVAPATDAPQA
+107 AAPATDAPQA

-172 SDVVADTLR
+172 SDTVADTLR
-181 KLGMTPVPLIAGAA
+181 KLGMTPVPLTGDAA
-195 NAAPPPANRKGD
+195 NAAPPPASRKGD

-320 EASVEQPDG
+320 VASVEQPDG

-335 VAALTVG
+335 VAALSIG
-342 TRVRARPGERIAIDG
+342 ARVRARPGERIAIDG

-378 DKTVGDEVF
+378 DKTVGDDVF

-533 DVVPLGVT
+533 DVVPLGAT
-541 TEASRNEVLTLAA
+541 TDTARNDVLTLAA

-654 REESREALSQL
+654 REESREALAAL
-665 AQMGIRTVMLTGDN
+665 AKMGIRTVMLTGDN

>member
-1 MPNPSDPAR
+1 MSNPSDPAR
-10 RTAPEAVCDHAH
+10 LASSAGPAVV
-22 GPEHAHHTHD
+22 
-32 DHGHGKRDAH
+32 
-42 AHAHEQ
+42 
-48 AHDRGAQA
+48 DRKT
-56 RRDGHD
+56 HD
-62 HDHGHDHAH
+62 HDHGQSSGEHAHDHAHSHSHDHADGHTHGHSHDHAH
-71 DHRHDAA
+71 DHGGSCGSHAKSADVAVSCCASGGNLATMEPVPDA
-78 PGAHSHTHDHAH
+78 S
-90 AHDAPACCG
+90 
-99 DSASLMPE
+99 
-107 AVAPATDAPQA
+107 APQA

-130 ERLIRDQLERQP
+130 ERLIRDQLEHRP
-142 GIDTLYFNLLKRE
+142 FVDALYFNLLKRE
-155 LTVVFGAK
+155 LTVVFEGTPSA
-163 ASEAEVSRQ
+163 ADVSRHG
-172 SDVVADTLR
+172 DVVADTLR
-181 KLGMTPVPLIAGAA
+181 KLGMTPVPLSGDEGA
-195 NAAPPPANRKGD
+195 NAPPPASRKGE
-207 VARLIAGGVLAAAS
+207 VTRLVAGGALAAAS
-221 EAAVWSGVP
+221 EVAVWSGVP

-235 VGAIVVAAIALCGLP
+235 VGALVVAAILACGLP

-256 IALRHFTLNIHFLM
+256 IALRHLTLNIHFLM
-270 SLAVIGALAIGQ
+270 SLAVIGAMVIGQ

-287 MVIVLFAISEKLEAA
+287 MVIVLFALSEKLEAA

-320 EASVEQPDG
+320 QASVEQPDG
-329 SWADQP
+329 TWADVP
-335 VAALTVG
+335 AASLAVG
-342 TRVRARPGERIAIDG
+342 ARVRARPGERIAIDG

-378 DKTVGDEVF
+378 DKTVGDEVY

-401 SVAPGDTT
+401 NVAPGDTT

-426 TQRFVDKFSRIYT
+426 TQRFVDRFSRIYT

-460 WTPWIYKA
+460 WSPWIYKA

-518 LDKTGTLTRGEPHLT
+518 LDKTGTLTRGEPRLT
-533 DVVPLGVT
+533 DVVPLGET
-541 TEASRNEVLTLAA
+541 THDAALTLAA

-569 DGYQAAGLGPLP
+569 DGHAQAGLGPLP
-581 AVTDFEALPGMG
+581 DVTDFEALPGMG

-618 ATVEAELTRL
+618 ANVEAALDRL
-628 EAQARTAIVLA
+628 ESQARTAIVLA

-654 REESREALSQL
+654 REESREAISRL
-665 AQMGIRTVMLTGDN
+665 AQMGVSTIMLTGDN
-679 RATAQVIGEQAG
+679 RATAQVIGQQAG
-691 VSDVRAEMLP
+691 VTDVRAEMLP
-701 EDKWQAITAL
+701 EDKWQAVSSL
-711 RAEFGHVG
+711 RETFGHVG

-763 LPAFLALSRR
+763 LPAFLMLSRR

-783 IALGIKAVFFALAVV
+783 VALAIKAVFFALAVV
-798 GAASLWM
+798 GLASLWM

-817 IANGMRLLRAR
+817 IANGMRLLRIKVA
-828 TA
+828 